1 MHPDV
6 TKRYATISVMD
17 REHVLSILREH
28 EPQLKASGIVHL
40 RLFGSVA
47 RGDQTQTS
55 DIDLLADFND
65 ASRMTLVKF
74 ARLQHD
80 LSLLVGANVDLVSTQ
95 GLREYF
101 RKQVSEEAI
110 LAF

>member
-1 MHPDV
+1 
-6 TKRYATISVMD
+6 MD
-17 REHVLSILREH
+17 RERVLSILRDH
-28 EPQLKASGIVHL
+28 EPELKANGIAHL

-47 RGDQTQTS
+47 RGDQTQSS
-55 DIDLLADFND
+55 DIDLLAEFND
-65 ASRMTLVKF
+65 DARMTLVKF
-74 ARLQHD
+74 ARLQYD
-80 LSLLVGANVDLVSTQ
+80 LSVLIGSDVDLVSSQ

>member
-1 MHPDV
+1 
-6 TKRYATISVMD
+6 MD
-17 REHVLSILREH
+17 RERVLSILRDH
-28 EPQLKASGIVHL
+28 EPELKANGIAHL

-47 RGDQTQTS
+47 RGDQTQSS
-55 DIDLLADFND
+55 DIDLLAEFND
-65 ASRMTLVKF
+65 DARMTLVKF

-80 LSLLVGANVDLVSTQ
+80 LSVLIGSDVDLVSSQ

>member
-1 MHPDV
+1 MNIVKLCHN
-6 TKRYATISVMD
+6 KSMD

-28 EPQLKASGIVHL
+28 EPELKANGIAHL

-47 RGDQTQTS
+47 RGDQTKAS

-65 ASRMTLVKF
+65 DARMTLVKF

-80 LSLLVGANVDLVSTQ
+80 LSVLVGTEVDLISSQ

-101 RKQVSEEAI
+101 REQVSEEAI